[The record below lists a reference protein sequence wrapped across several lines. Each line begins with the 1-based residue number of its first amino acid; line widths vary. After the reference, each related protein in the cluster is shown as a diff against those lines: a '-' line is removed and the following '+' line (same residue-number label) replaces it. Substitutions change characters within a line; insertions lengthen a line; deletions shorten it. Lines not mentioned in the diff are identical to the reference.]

1 MENRVGRFMS
11 FLAVCVGLS
20 VWGAVVASSQ
30 TLSLDDQT
38 AAAVGDRVTFSL
50 SIDYPASES
59 GEIQAVTID
68 VNFDQTVLTPE
79 TLPDADGADKPA
91 HTRGSLVENWQ
102 AFDVSNPQE
111 GQLRAAGL
119 TFTAGDGIQP
129 GDSGAI
135 VQLHF
140 IVASMADATLAIT
153 AHDALADFTVR
164 DGQFTFELPP
174 ANNPPMPTDDM
185 GTTEE
190 DTAVMLDV
198 LGNDEDADGEN
209 LTITAV
215 TQGANGAVAITDSGA
230 TVTYTPN
237 AGFTGLDEFTY
248 TVSDGTDEASAT
260 VMVTVTEA
268 PAPPPVNAEPVA
280 TDDEAE
286 TDEGESVTIDVLA
299 NDSDPDGDRLTI
311 TMVTQS
317 SYGSV
322 SISADGTSV
331 TYVPDADFSG
341 EDQFMYTVSDGE
353 AADTATVMVDVLE
366 VDDGGDTGNVND
378 VSSGG
383 GGGCTLNP
391 GGRFDPTL
399 IVVLAFLLGV
409 HCVRQLAR
417 RRALR

>member
-1 MENRVGRFMS
+1 MENRGGRFMS
-11 FLAVCVGLS
+11 FLAVSVGLS

-38 AAAVGDRVTFSL
+38 AAAVGDRVTFTL

-59 GEIQAVTID
+59 EEIQAVTID
-68 VNFDQTVLTPE
+68 VDFDQTVLTPE
-79 TLPDADGADKPA
+79 TLPDADKPA

-111 GQLRAAGL
+111 GQLRIAGL

-129 GDSGAI
+129 SDSGAI

-140 IVASMADATLAIT
+140 TVASMADATLAIT

-164 DGQFTFELPP
+164 NGQFTFEFPP

-198 LGNDEDADGEN
+198 LGNDEDADGES
-209 LTITAV
+209 LAITAV

-230 TVTYTPN
+230 TVTYTPD

-248 TVSDGTDEASAT
+248 TVSDGTDEATAT

-311 TMVTQS
+311 TMVTQG

-322 SISADGTSV
+322 AISADGTSV
-331 TYVPDADFSG
+331 NYIPDADFSG

-366 VDDGGDTGNVND
+366 VDDGGETGDVNG

-391 GGRFDPTL
+391 GARFDPTL

-409 HCVRQLAR
+409 HFVRQLAR
-417 RRALR
+417 RRALRRP